1 MELCIMK
8 WGDIMEHL
16 MEYVMLSLVFVSIL
30 LLFISFFAKD
40 KIKELEEQVEQL
52 TMSLVQETYQIKKK
66 LKVLEE
72 ELLLNDEDVLDIVR
86 QKTYADSFEL
96 ERERVFSLYRQGLP
110 YEQIA
115 KETSLTT
122 EEVRMMLQQKSLRGM
137 KR

>member
-1 MELCIMK
+1 
-8 WGDIMEHL
+8 MEHL
-16 MEYVMLSLVFVSIL
+16 MEYVMLALVFVSIL
-30 LLFISFFAKD
+30 LLLISFFAKD
-40 KIKELEEQVEQL
+40 KIKELEEQVEHL
-52 TMSLVQETYQIKKK
+52 TLSLVQETYQIKKK

-96 ERERVFSLYRQGLP
+96 ERERVFSLYSQGLP
-110 YEQIA
+110 YEEIA

-122 EEVRMMLQQKSLRGM
+122 EEVRMMLQRKSLRGM

>member
-1 MELCIMK
+1 MK